1 MTGLTE
7 RAPAKLNL
15 GLTLG
20 PTRADGRHELVTI
33 MQPVELCD
41 TVRLLPAQ
49 LGDAHDE
56 VICPG
61 VEGDNLALAALT
73 AFRARSGWTGA
84 PVRLEIEKRIPVAAG
99 MAGGS
104 ADAGAALRLVARAA
118 GLRDDDLLR
127 EIAAGLGADVPAQV
141 RPRRY
146 LAAGA
151 GEVLSALPDPPPFG
165 VLIVRSEHGLS
176 TADVFREADRLGLP
190 RSGAEL
196 AARGA
201 ELVATLAAGSAMP
214 DPELLVNDL
223 QPAATS
229 LLPELLQ
236 TLQDVREAGAEHTL
250 VCGSGPTVVGLFR
263 DFDRARSAAVSL
275 GDRRPRP
282 LAVEPWYPP
291 LTGLG
296 EI

>member
-15 GLTLG
+15 GRTLG

-61 VEGDNLALAALT
+61 VEGDNLALAALL

-84 PVRLEIEKRIPVAAG
+84 PVRLEIEKRNRQFLAG
-99 MAGGS
+99 PS
-104 ADAGAALRLVARAA
+104 VRAA

-146 LAAGA
+146 LATGA

-165 VLIVRSEHGLS
+165 VLVVCSEHGLS
-176 TADVFREADRLGLP
+176 TADVFREADRLGLA

-223 QPAATS
+223 Q
-229 LLPELLQ
+229 
-236 TLQDVREAGAEHTL
+236 
-250 VCGSGPTVVGLFR
+250 
-263 DFDRARSAAVSL
+263 RAR
-275 GDRRPRP
+275 GGR
-282 LAVEPWYPP
+282 
-291 LTGLG
+291 
-296 EI
+296 